1 MHPSHPLNLSPLA
14 AASPCAALATTLLL
28 TRAHAKALPLAA
40 AIALIYPFTT
50 AAFAQSSPST
60 STAATAAAATS
71 TAPGNS
77 GAPAALPA
85 VVVRGESPGYATA
98 TAGSATRTET
108 PLIQAPQS
116 ISVLKRSLLDDQDV
130 HTLSDA
136 LVNVSGVVPT
146 KPEEALLI
154 APIIRGFPAETYL
167 DGLSIFGGNQQAF
180 NPAGLVGVERI
191 EVLKGPSSSLYGGG
205 LGSPLGGL
213 INIQSTRPEIG
224 RTGGYLGV
232 RAGSFSTTNPYGDY
246 NITLSDQLAVRL
258 AGEYQDNNSW
268 IDQVHGKRV
277 FFQPSIL
284 FKPDA
289 QTEVLV
295 SGQYNRTQQLEYS
308 GLPAQ
313 QALAGQLYRNA
324 FPGAPNG
331 QPLTDINN
339 RLGKFELRRALD
351 RGMRLNATAQF
362 YSSTVGQYGSFV
374 FPAFAAPDAS
384 TPTTYPIF
392 PLTMRGRT
400 RETAVD
406 AHLTAPVNMLGGRHE
421 WVFGMGYDLTKF
433 YSGMG
438 FDGMSVG
445 SIDLANP
452 QYKLDFGD
460 KTPINSTQTD
470 RYRTLAAYV
479 QDQAHYG
486 RWHFTGAL
494 RLTQLEFQE
503 AEQATDKTYHHVS
516 PRVGVTYDLVPGLAL
531 YGGYATAFRAPFG
544 FIGSSTP
551 KPETSKNIEVG
562 AKLADKARRLSGTL
576 AVFQQTRNNVA
587 TPDPTNPLFSIQ
599 SGRQRARGLEAD
611 LNWEPVRAL
620 SLLANYAYT
629 DAEVTRDNTIPVGD
643 KLARVPKHSGR
654 IAFRYRVLE
663 GAAQGFSFGA
673 GITAVGPRQ
682 LTLPNSVAVPGMAT
696 VDAQAA
702 YDFDRYTIQVS
713 GYNLTGRRTFEP
725 YQYFAFPVVMPT
737 QSRSFYLTLKV
748 RI

>member
-1 MHPSHPLNLSPLA
+1 MKKTS
-14 AASPCAALATTLLL
+14 
-28 TRAHAKALPLAA
+28 LAA
-40 AIALIYPFTT
+40 AIALIYPF
-50 AAFAQSSPST
+50 
-60 STAATAAAATS
+60 ATAALAQTTPSNSIS
-71 TAPGNS
+71 TELS
-77 GAPAALPA
+77 T
-85 VVVRGESPGYATA
+85 VVITGESSGYAA
-98 TAGSATRTET
+98 SKASSATRTDT
-108 PLIQAPQS
+108 PLIQTPQS
-116 ISVLKRSLLDDQDV
+116 ITVLKRSLLDDQDV
-130 HTLSDA
+130 HSLADA

-224 RTGGYLGV
+224 TTGGFMGM

-246 NITLSDQLAVRL
+246 NVTLSEQLAVRL
-258 AGEYQDNNSW
+258 AGEYQDNKSW

-284 FKPDA
+284 FKPNA
-289 QTEVLV
+289 QTELLV
-295 SGQYNRTQQLEYS
+295 SGQYSRTQQLEYS

-313 QALAGQLYRNA
+313 QALAGQINRNA
-324 FPGAPNG
+324 FAGAPNG

-339 RLGKFELRRALD
+339 RLGKVELRHAFD
-351 RGMRLNATAQF
+351 GGTRLNATAQF
-362 YSSTVGQYGSFV
+362 YKSNIGEYGSFV
-374 FPAFAAPDAS
+374 YPALAAPNPS

-392 PLTMRGRT
+392 PMTMEGTT
-400 RETAVD
+400 RETALDVN
-406 AHLTAPVNMLGGRHE
+406 LTLPSINMLSGRHE
-421 WVFGMGYDLTKF
+421 WIVGVGYDLTKF

-438 FDGMSVG
+438 FDGASVG

-452 QYKLDFGD
+452 QYNLDFGG
-460 KTPINSTQTD
+460 KSPITLMQTD

-486 RWHFTGAL
+486 RWHLTGSL
-494 RLTQLEFQE
+494 RFTQLQFLE
-503 AEQATDKTYHHVS
+503 AEQGTNKTYNHVS
-516 PRVGVTYDLVPGLAL
+516 PRVGFTYDVQPGVAL

-551 KPETSKNIEVG
+551 VPETSKNMEAGV
-562 AKLADKARRLSGTL
+562 KLADKARGLSGTL
-576 AVFQQTRNNVA
+576 AVFQQTRDNVA
-587 TPDPTNPLFSIQ
+587 TPDLSNPLFSIQ
-599 SGRQRARGLEAD
+599 TGQQRARGFETD
-611 LNWEPVRAL
+611 LTWEPTRAL

-629 DAEVTRDNTIPVGD
+629 DAEVTRDNAIPVGD
-643 KLARVPKHSGR
+643 KLARVPRNSGR
-654 IAFRYRVLE
+654 LAFRYRMQD
-663 GAAQGFSFGA
+663 GAARGLSFGA
-673 GITAVGPRQ
+673 GVTAVSSRQ
-682 LTLPNSVAVPGMAT
+682 LTLPNTVSVPGTAT
-696 VDAQAA
+696 VDAQAS
-702 YDFDRYTIQVS
+702 YDFGRYTIQVA

-725 YQYFAFPVVMPT
+725 YQYFGFPVVMPT
-737 QSRSFYLTLKV
+737 QPRSFYLTLKV